1 MNDRVLAALMG
12 VLTVIFLVLNFL
24 IDDAG
29 TLFLILAVASA
40 LAAGILREAIASPS
54 VAPTRRCEH
63 EPTSE

>member
-40 LAAGILREAIASPS
+40 LAAAYFVRPS
-54 VAPTRRCEH
+54 RARR
-63 EPTSE
+63 